1 MPHLRHLK
9 FFSDAHLSELR
20 LSSRLFRPAAFDF
33 AAAPKAENFK
43 QTAHQPL
50 RDFRRRRRHVRLVR
64 KILSEG
70 IDDLILFPIPLKSLQ

>member
-50 RDFRRRRRHVRLVR
+50 RDFRRRRRRRRRRRLVYEFQG
-64 KILSEG
+64 LG
-70 IDDLILFPIPLKSLQ
+70 FVDLIIGFE